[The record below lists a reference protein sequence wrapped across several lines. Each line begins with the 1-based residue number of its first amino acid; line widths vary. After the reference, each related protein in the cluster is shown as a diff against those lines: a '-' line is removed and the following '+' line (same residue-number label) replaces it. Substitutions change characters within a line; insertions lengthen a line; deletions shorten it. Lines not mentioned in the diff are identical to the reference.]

1 MAKPG
6 LATSFTVFSLTCK
19 EAKQVC
25 AQGVNST
32 LQNCWH
38 AGVVQEASGAG
49 SEVRARRRRRV
60 AWLATLQA
68 NQSSMLGP

>member
-19 EAKQVC
+19 EANQ
-25 AQGVNST
+25 VNST
-32 LQNCWH
+32 LQNWWH